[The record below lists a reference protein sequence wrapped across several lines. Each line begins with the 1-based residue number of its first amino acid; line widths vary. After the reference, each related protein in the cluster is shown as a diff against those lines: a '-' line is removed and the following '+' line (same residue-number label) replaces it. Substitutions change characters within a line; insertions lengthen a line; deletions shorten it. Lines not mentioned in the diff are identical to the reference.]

1 MYARF
6 GFAALADAVTVDPPD
21 GSAVIPTSAMWRP
34 LAAGAAWPAGPVR
47 LRSLPF

>member
-1 MYARF
+1 MEVVHV
-6 GFAALADAVTVDPPD
+6 ADPVTVDQPD
-21 GSAVIPTSAMWRP
+21 GTAVMPTSAMSRP